1 MPGKANLKLL
11 NKYKIAE
18 TDNFYQKISDRRFAR
33 IYSKI
38 TDYVYPQLRNN
49 PFLSIDL
56 TKDLTLFD
64 IKQVRGNYDKR
75 YFRLRKGKFRAIF
88 YYDDSDIYV
97 IYMGKREKV
106 YDLWQ

>member
-1 MPGKANLKLL
+1 MI
-11 NKYKIAE
+11 YYSTE
-18 TDNFYQKISDRRFAR
+18 VQKI
-33 IYSKI
+33 ISKGDVPKEI
-38 TDYVYPQLRNN
+38 FRLLHNA
-49 PFLSIDL
+49 FLSIDL

-97 IYMGKREKV
+97 IYIGKREEV